1 MLLKENPYYWQ
12 GTLVRL
18 RPMRLDDA
26 GLWLAEQ
33 QSDSEAV
40 RYLNTGM
47 ALPASETAARRFV
60 EKYAEFKNSDQLL
73 MFSIENLD
81 GQLVGNINIHS
92 ADQKNGTFETGSRI
106 FQAHR
111 RRGYFFDAKLII
123 LRYAFHELRYQKYY
137 IFCMEG
143 NEPMIRHAA
152 RLGCK
157 SEGRLRRHIY
167 TNGRFYDELVFGLT
181 REEFD
186 ELLEKMDTESAEKTQ
201 RTQR

>member
-1 MLLKENPYYWQ
+1 MSLPENPYYWQ
-12 GTLVRL
+12 GKLVRL
-18 RPMRLDDA
+18 RPMRLEDA
-26 GLWLAEQ
+26 ELWLAEQ
-33 QSDSEAV
+33 QSDSTAV
-40 RYLNTGM
+40 RYLNAGM

-60 EKYAEFKNSDQLL
+60 KKYAEFKNSDQHM
-73 MFSIENLD
+73 MFSIDNLE
-81 GQLVGNINIHS
+81 GQFVGNINIHD

-111 RRGYFFDAKLII
+111 GRGYFFDAKLII

-137 IFCMEG
+137 IFCMED

-186 ELLEKMDTESAEKTQ
+186 KLLEKKDPENMEEA
-201 RTQR
+201 